1 MKSFRVIYFRK
12 YIASIIIVLTVA
24 FVGIV
29 AFLGSG
35 GDVLT
40 SSNIVRGVYY
50 SGDQDGKNISLMINV
65 YWGDEYVGEMLDT
78 LKEKNVK
85 ATFFLGGTWVI
96 KNEDLVLRMAQE
108 GHELANH
115 GYSHKDCDN
124 LSVQQTKDEILKTH
138 DVVKSLTGI
147 EMELFMPP
155 SGAYNE
161 QTVEVAKEIGYK
173 TIMWSEDTIDWRDQD
188 SDLIF
193 DRATKKVSGGSLVL
207 CHPTEKTLDAL
218 PKILKYYQ
226 NNNYQI
232 TTVSDNISYN

>member
-173 TIMWSEDTIDWRDQD
+173 TIMWSEDTIDWRDQNAE
-188 SDLIF
+188 LIF
-193 DRATKKVSGGSLVL
+193 ERATKNASGGDLVLMHPTKETAVALKSILDFYENSEFSLVS
-207 CHPTEKTLDAL
+207 
-218 PKILKYYQ
+218 
-226 NNNYQI
+226 
-232 TTVSDNISYN
+232 VSKNIN